1 MIATVLDQP
10 SPLRAVEHPKSKIV
24 YYGARAS
31 NISADPRIG
40 VIDKDCISLQK
51 ATDNPCAW
59 KERLSLNTANRL
71 SVFLKVAVIPPR
83 TSIAR
88 GTNVIPIFAQLSS
101 WRQYFLSSAA
111 SSAYSAFVAALMR
124 ELDSSDE
131 VTVTSNAAGF
141 PAFQV
146 GTKMSPGRDWL
157 SGIRFFFSTTGERFA
172 DEQADTNLFRIRSCL
187 AIASPRPWHAMA

>member
-1 MIATVLDQP
+1 M
-10 SPLRAVEHPKSKIV
+10 
-24 YYGARAS
+24 
-31 NISADPRIG
+31 
-40 VIDKDCISLQK
+40 IDKDCISLQK

-59 KERLSLNTANRL
+59 KEQLSLNTANRL
-71 SVFLKVAVIPPR
+71 SVFLKVADIPPR
-83 TSIAR
+83 TSIAG

-111 SSAYSAFVAALMR
+111 SSAYPAWVAALVR
-124 ELDSSDE
+124 ELDCSDE

-157 SGIRFFFSTTGERFA
+157 SGIRFFFSYTGERFA
-172 DEQADTNLFRIRSCL
+172 DEQADTILSRIRSCL
-187 AIASPRPWHAMA
+187 AIASPRP

>member
-10 SPLRAVEHPKSKIV
+10 SPLRAVEHPKSKTV

-31 NISADPRIG
+31 NIFADPRIA

-51 ATDNPCAW
+51 AALGRNNPCAW

-71 SVFLKVAVIPPR
+71 SVFLKVADIPPR
-83 TSIAR
+83 TSLAR

-111 SSAYSAFVAALMR
+111 SSAYPAFVAALVR
-124 ELDSSDE
+124 ELDCSDE

-146 GTKMSPGRDWL
+146 GTKMSSGRDWL

-172 DEQADTNLFRIRSCL
+172 DEQADTNLLNR
-187 AIASPRPWHAMA
+187 H